1 MTDIDNGRQSPE
13 EPAWEP
19 DDRPVAPPFVRPR
32 ECGGAQRSP
41 WEQAHE
47 VWQDSGV
54 SWEQPAGPEDEP
66 DAWGPPQDDGWVPQ
80 RDDRWVPPRD
90 AGWVARYEQN
100 YGWAP
105 REEGG
110 WTQQGRHT
118 VQPPDFTAQ
127 PPRAQYAPA
136 ATPLGA
142 PTMADSVP
150 AAGYVYQQPDH
161 RSDQEDEPWVVKPVR
176 RSPLRVLRIVIPLVL
191 IAAVGGGAVVMLRGS
206 GRTPAVLAGHT
217 SNPPAK
223 VKAKANTTSMTPIM
237 NMAMFPAP
245 GAAPKTVAV
254 IALATNGT
262 GTQVAAGTAGG
273 QSAIW
278 ERTGAGPW
286 KLVDRAPQGELGTVT
301 YGGDH
306 GWLATGATPGGPL
319 VMTSPDGIT
328 WHVVTTEHSF
338 VRYTGVHIFGGAAGR
353 TGYIVVGL
361 VIEHGRPLAADWW
374 SMNQKYWFRAGNGGL
389 DGRYSTSQMRA
400 ATATP
405 GGFVVVGQHALK
417 PCAWMA
423 GSGHD
428 WMLMDLQIPA
438 GATSAI
444 LTQAAANGDQVVA
457 LGDATTSHGL
467 IPFAAVSPDGGA
479 SWTETPIT
487 AAPATVVTAVT
498 HTAAGYVAAGI
509 MGTTAVYWT
518 SADGTHW
525 SPPQAAGHGITAL
538 TGLAPDGDQ
547 AAGIGVMMGR
557 PTQWSVRG

>member
-1 MTDIDNGRQSPE
+1 
-13 EPAWEP
+13 
-19 DDRPVAPPFVRPR
+19 
-32 ECGGAQRSP
+32 
-41 WEQAHE
+41 
-47 VWQDSGV
+47 
-54 SWEQPAGPEDEP
+54 
-66 DAWGPPQDDGWVPQ
+66 
-80 RDDRWVPPRD
+80 
-90 AGWVARYEQN
+90 
-100 YGWAP
+100 
-105 REEGG
+105 
-110 WTQQGRHT
+110 
-118 VQPPDFTAQ
+118 
-127 PPRAQYAPA
+127 
-136 ATPLGA
+136 
-142 PTMADSVP
+142 
-150 AAGYVYQQPDH
+150 
-161 RSDQEDEPWVVKPVR
+161 
-176 RSPLRVLRIVIPLVL
+176 VLRIVIPLVL
-191 IAAVGGGAVVMLRGS
+191 IAAVGGGAVVMLSGS
-206 GRTPAVLAGHT
+206 DRTPAALAGHA

-223 VKAKANTTSMTPIM
+223 VKAKADTTSMTPMM

-278 ERTGAGPW
+278 ERAGTEPW
-286 KLVDRAPQGELGTVT
+286 KLVDRAPQGALGTVT

-306 GWLATGATPGGPL
+306 GWVATGATAGGPL
-319 VMTSPDGIT
+319 VMTSADGIT
-328 WHVVTTEHSF
+328 WRVVTTEHSF
-338 VRYTGVHIFGGAAGR
+338 VRYRGVHVFGAAAGS
-353 TGYIVVGL
+353 TGYIAVGL

-405 GGFVVVGQHALK
+405 GGFVVVGQHARK

-428 WMLMDLQIPA
+428 WMLMDLRIPA

-467 IPFAAVSPDGGA
+467 IPFAAMSPDGGA

-509 MGTTAVYWT
+509 AGTTAVYWT

-525 SPPQAAGHGITAL
+525 SPPQTAGHGMTAL
-538 TGLAPDGDQ
+538 TGLAADGDQ
-547 AAGIGVMMGR
+547 AVGVGVMMGR